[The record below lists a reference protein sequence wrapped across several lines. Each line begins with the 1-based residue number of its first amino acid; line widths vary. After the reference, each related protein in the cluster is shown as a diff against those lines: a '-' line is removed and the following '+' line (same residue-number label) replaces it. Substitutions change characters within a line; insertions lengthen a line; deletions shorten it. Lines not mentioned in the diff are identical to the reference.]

1 MKHYILC
8 QARAKDNNNEFIPV
22 NELKWSIVDEECI
35 NGIHLNDVYNDYDSA
50 NVDRIRLQRVD
61 NNHYYK
67 VL

>member
-1 MKHYILC
+1 MKHYILG
-8 QARAKDNNNEFIPV
+8 RACVKDNDNEFIPA

-35 NGIHLNDVYNDYDSA
+35 NGIYLNDVYDDYDSA
-50 NVDRIRLQRVD
+50 NVDRIRLQRAD

>member
-1 MKHYILC
+1 MKHYILGK
-8 QARAKDNNNEFIPV
+8 ARIKDNNNEFIPA

-35 NGIHLNDVYNDYDSA
+35 NGIYLNDVYDDYDSA
-50 NVDRIRLQRVD
+50 NVDRIRLQRAD